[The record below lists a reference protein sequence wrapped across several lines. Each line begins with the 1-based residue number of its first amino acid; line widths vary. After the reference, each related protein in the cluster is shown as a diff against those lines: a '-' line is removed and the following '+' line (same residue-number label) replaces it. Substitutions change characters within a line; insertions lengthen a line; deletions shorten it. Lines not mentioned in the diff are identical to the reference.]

1 MTSQRRLRRIAKS
14 FTNSSFWIFAKLN
27 FPAHE
32 NLIIFVPKNL
42 FFVFKFFNKMWHHDV
57 STNYKIWSFRP
68 MSTRIPSPTPHPW
81 GKLSNCGHPKIKK
94 LKLLWPQLLTTLLA
108 LWDLTHMWTRLL
120 HWKKIPTC
128 FSGRLNPLV
137 NWWNDLKGPSLNPCP
152 LEMWYLVYQSKATSH
167 S

>member
-94 LKLLWPQLLTTLLA
+94 LKLLWPQLLTCLMS
-108 LWDLTHMWTRLL
+108 THMWTELL
-120 HWKKIPTC
+120 HWKYFLTWNCNHLEP
-128 FSGRLNPLV
+128 SGKRALLTWVLSSNRAVLNV
-137 NWWNDLKGPSLNPCP
+137 WQ
-152 LEMWYLVYQSKATSH
+152 QSAFN
-167 S
+167 